1 MIVYLVR
8 HASAG
13 HRANWDGEDQL
24 RPLDERGA
32 RQAEGVVE
40 LLGPR
45 EFKRIVSSPAVRCV
59 DTVVPLAHA
68 RGMAVEHSEA
78 LAESA
83 SAEAALA
90 LFRGAGVPLVACVH
104 GDLVEELLGEHAKK
118 GATVVLDVAPDGL
131 EVLERLPPLQA

>member
-13 HRANWDGEDQL
+13 HRASWDGEDRL

-32 RQAEGVVE
+32 RQADGIVE
-40 LLGPR
+40 LLARR

-68 RGMAVEHSEA
+68 RGLAVEHSEA
-78 LAESA
+78 LAEGA
-83 SAEAALA
+83 GAEAALA
-90 LFRGAGVPLVACVH
+90 LFRGASVPLVACA
-104 GDLVEELLGEHAKK
+104 GILVGMLPAFLA
-118 GATVVLDVAPDGL
+118 
-131 EVLERLPPLQA
+131 PPLPRPATAPLPAAAPRTEVAA